1 MSVNLPRRW
10 LDKATEDLIVA
21 RLVLQEGHT
30 AHACFLSQQC
40 IEKSL
45 KGYLVARTND
55 HPRVHKLVDLLDQC
69 AAIEPSFTRFL
80 NDCTRVDQY
89 YIPTRYPDGVPG
101 SLPEGMPSITQAT
114 QAIASAEQ
122 ILRFV
127 TEQLSPP
134 ASPES
139 R

>member
-1 MSVNLPRRW
+1 MSASLFQRW
-10 LDKATEDLIVA
+10 LGKAAEDLVVA
-21 RLVLQEGHT
+21 RLVLHEEHT

-45 KGYLVARTND
+45 KAYLVAKTGD
-55 HPRVHKLVDLLDQC
+55 HPRVHKLVDLLDKCIAMESGFAQ
-69 AAIEPSFTRFL
+69 FL

-101 SLPEGMPSITQAT
+101 SLPEGMPNTTQAT
-114 QAIASAEQ
+114 QAITSAEQ

-127 TEQLSPP
+127 TELLSPP
-134 ASPES
+134 QMPGP
-139 R
+139 